1 MSEGEGPRP
10 GAGET
15 GNPFLD
21 AFDAP
26 DDEDARATDEAGDD
40 ATPPPRRRRGCWRWL
55 VRLPVY
61 LLLLLVVLLVAAYL
75 YVQSEAA
82 KERARAILV
91 ARLSEALGS
100 DIQVGSLDWSFD
112 PLSVEA
118 TDVVVPSAWPDSRP
132 LAVVPRLVVDG
143 RIEGVRWNDWSTP
156 VVALERIVL
165 ERPDL
170 YLAIRED
177 GTNNIPRFGDP
188 DQPPRER
195 RIEVLLEGLLVEDG
209 LFQLNEMQLPL
220 DLEAEGVY
228 ARLDG
233 TGEQEGRELE
243 GLVTAQG
250 LVVRLPDGVP
260 YRTTLSAK
268 GRFGPSRVALDAVR
282 LAGPDLR
289 LAGRGTFEIPEET
302 RSLDLEVEASGQVYA
317 AARLGYLDA
326 DDPPVSGPFRFAGS
340 VLWTPDGWS
349 VSGPLVSERLVA
361 PPRVVEDLS
370 GTLSVTPDRVRYEI
384 DGFSH
389 AGGEGDG
396 VVVVAFGD
404 GDTDVAVDLAVRR
417 LSLATLVADQGLD
430 LPDLAGRATGEVS
443 YRFHPDDPLA
453 GSGWAD
459 LDLTAAQGAGVPGQL
474 ALTGPV
480 GLTIE
485 NGLLGVGTTRL
496 TSASG
501 RQRIEVSGTYD
512 LTGQDGRFDY
522 VLISRDLGEVAAL
535 IPQDDDAVDTEDAE
549 PAAWLPTSGTGRATG
564 ELTFEDGVLATRIDL
579 DLADVVAPGLVAA
592 ELDGTVRLGALGL
605 RSLMLEAVHETGAPG
620 ALRLAGS
627 LPFGSEPN
635 APPFDLTVDLESWPA
650 DERLAAW
657 LPVEVPVEGR
667 VSGRVALSGAVDE
680 PVGRAEIEMG
690 AGTVV
695 YGVELAGLAGTLDL
709 RTDAIV
715 VERFVVDTGSGVVR
729 GRGTVG
735 RGEVA
740 ELDLFVRS
748 DALDLGADPLASRL
762 GFEAQGVV
770 EMAARIGGTV
780 DRPQVDVEAE
790 GTGLVLAGRSIG
802 DAGDARLR
810 LVWDGEDL
818 QVAGGVPG
826 LLELAGGG
834 RLVLDGDSAVEVR
847 FASDR
852 LGTVV
857 RALAPEAP
865 PVAGGFAGVL
875 VVDGRVTEPEN
886 LDLRLRL
893 DELGLAY
900 EGRTLENVEPVV
912 VRWAGEALEIESFF
926 LAEPTTSSELFVAGT
941 VGLGDGQ
948 PLDLNLQGSLA
959 TSWLD
964 LFVEGVDL
972 DGTFDVLASVRGTLS
987 EPAINGQG
995 ELKNARY
1002 IPPDFPQSIEDIS
1015 ALVLF
1020 YPREIVLDRLE
1031 GEIGRGDL
1039 LAYGRIQPYDPRGL
1053 QYEFQAVVED
1063 LSMRYPEGFLIQG
1076 DAAATLASTPD
1087 GRRIQGSVDL
1097 ERAFYLKDVEV
1108 SILQLLRRTLQ
1119 VDRLDVQDTDGFGS
1133 STQLA
1138 IDVSAPAG
1146 AVRVRN
1152 NVADLR
1158 GQADLLVR
1166 GTLARP
1172 VVFGDMEFQSGGTL
1186 VYAEDEFEVERA
1198 RLTFADP
1205 TQIDPLIDLEATT
1218 EKAQYE
1224 ITLGISGKVR
1234 TLEVEL
1240 RSDPPLSDL
1249 DIVALLATGST
1260 LGERQARRQAGES
1273 FDATA
1278 FLAGQAASAISDR
1291 VNTLFGFDQFRISPV
1306 GSDSGN
1312 SISSVGVTVGKQ
1324 ISSDVYVSYT
1334 ENPASSEDSF
1344 IQVEWRI
1351 DDDLTLVLTRQG
1363 DGTYRGAARW
1373 ERRF

>member
-1 MSEGEGPRP
+1 MSDSPESPAEE
-10 GAGET
+10 A
-15 GNPFLD
+15 
-21 AFDAP
+21 AP
-26 DDEDARATDEAGDD
+26 K
-40 ATPPPRRRRGCWRWL
+40 RRRGCWRWL

-61 LLLLLVVLLVAAYL
+61 LLLLVMALLVTAYL
-75 YVQSEAA
+75 YVQSDGA
-82 KERARAILV
+82 KERARDILV
-91 ARLSEALGS
+91 ARLSELLG
-100 DIQVGSLDWSFD
+100 DEVQVGSLDWSFD
-112 PLSVEA
+112 PLSVTA
-118 TDVVVPSAWPDSRP
+118 TDVVIPSAWPGSRP
-132 LAVVPRLVVDG
+132 FAVVPRVVIDG

-156 VVALERIVL
+156 VVAIEGIVL
-165 ERPDL
+165 EQPDV
-170 YLAIRED
+170 YLAVRED

-188 DQPPRER
+188 DRPPSER
-195 RIEVLLEGLLVEDG
+195 RIEVLLEGLLVEQG
-209 LFQLNEMQLPL
+209 VFQLNEMKLPL
-220 DLEAEGVY
+220 DLEAESIY

-250 LVVRLPDGVP
+250 LVIQLPDGVP
-260 YRTTLSAK
+260 YRATVSAK
-268 GRFGPSRVALDAVR
+268 GRFGPQRVALDAVR
-282 LAGPDLR
+282 IAGPDLR
-289 LAGRGTFEIPEET
+289 LAGRGTFEIPEEE
-302 RSLDLEVEASGQVYA
+302 RGLDLEVEASGQVYV

-326 DDPPVSGPFRFAGS
+326 DDPPVRGPFRFAGS
-340 VLWTPDGWS
+340 VLWTPDSWS
-349 VSGPLVSERLVA
+349 ASGPLVSERLVA
-361 PPRVVEDLS
+361 PPRVIEDLS
-370 GTLSVTPDRVRYEI
+370 GTLSVTPERVRYEI
-384 DGFSH
+384 DGVSH
-389 AGGEGDG
+389 AGGTADG
-396 VVVVAFGD
+396 VVVVSYGDADGD
-404 GDTDVAVDLAVRR
+404 GTSDTDVAVDLAVRR
-417 LSLATLVADQGLD
+417 LALATLVADQGLE
-430 LPDLAGRATGEVS
+430 LPDLAGRASGEVS
-443 YRFHPDDPLA
+443 YRFRPDDPLA
-453 GSGWAD
+453 GSGWAN
-459 LDLTAAQGAGVPGQL
+459 LDLTAAQGAGVPGRL

-485 NGLLGVGTTRL
+485 RGLVGVGTTRL
-496 TSASG
+496 VSASG
-501 RQRIEVSGTYD
+501 RQRIEVSGIYD
-512 LTGQDGRFDY
+512 LTAQDGRFDFR
-522 VLISRDLGEVAAL
+522 LDSRDLGEVAAL
-535 IPQDDDAVDTEDAE
+535 IPQGGDDEDASQTGDPE

-564 ELTFEDGVLATRIDL
+564 VLTFQGGELATRIDL
-579 DLADVVAPGLVAA
+579 DLADVVAPGLVAQ
-592 ELDGTVRLGALGL
+592 ELDGTVRLGVDGI
-605 RSLMLEAVHETGAPG
+605 RGLMLEAVHETGAPG
-620 ALRLAGS
+620 ALRVAGS
-627 LPFGSEPN
+627 LPFATGEPSGPG

-657 LPVEVPVEGR
+657 LPVEIPGEGR
-667 VSGRVALSGAVDE
+667 VSGRVALSGAVEE

-690 AGTVV
+690 AGTVA
-695 YGVELAGLAGTLDL
+695 YGVELAGLSGALDI
-709 RTDAIV
+709 TPDALV

-729 GRGTVG
+729 GRGAIG
-735 RGEVA
+735 RGDVA
-740 ELDLFVRS
+740 TLDFSVRS
-748 DALDLGADPLASRL
+748 DALDLGAEPLASRL

-770 EMAARIGGTV
+770 EMAARIGGTL
-780 DRPQVDVEAE
+780 DRPQVDLEAE

-834 RLVLDGDSAVEVR
+834 RLVLDGESAVEVR

-852 LGTVV
+852 LGDVV
-857 RALAPEAP
+857 RAVAPEAP

-912 VRWAGEALEIESFF
+912 ARWAGDAVEIESFF

-941 VGLGDGQ
+941 VGLGEGQ

-972 DGTFDVLASVRGTLS
+972 DGTFDVLASVGGTLTQ
-987 EPAINGQG
+987 PAINGQG
-995 ELKNARY
+995 ELKDGRY
-1002 IPPDFPQSIEDIS
+1002 IPPDFPQSVEDLY

-1053 QYEFQAVVED
+1053 QYEFQAVLED

-1133 STQLA
+1133 TTQLA

-1172 VVFGDMEFQSGGTL
+1172 VVFGDMEFAPGGTL

-1205 TQIDPLIDLEATT
+1205 TRIDPLIDLEAVT

-1224 ITLGISGKVR
+1224 ITLGLSGKVR

-1334 ENPASSEDSF
+1334 ENPASSEESF

>member
-1 MSEGEGPRP
+1 MSTDEPRP
-10 GAGET
+10 DTEPA
-15 GNPFLD
+15 P
-21 AFDAP
+21 DAP
-26 DDEDARATDEAGDD
+26 EAEAPAED
-40 ATPPPRRRRGCWRWL
+40 ATPTRRRRRGCWRWL

-61 LLLLLVVLLVAAYL
+61 LLLLLVALLVAAYL
-75 YVQSEAA
+75 YVQSDDA
-82 KERARAILV
+82 KERARQLLI
-91 ARLSEALGS
+91 ARLSELLG
-100 DIQVGSLDWSFD
+100 DEVQVGSLDWSFD

-118 TDVVVPSAWPDSRP
+118 TDVVIPSAWPDSRP
-132 LAVVPRLVVDG
+132 FAVVPRVVVDG

-165 ERPDL
+165 EGPDV

-177 GTNNIPRFGDP
+177 GTDNIPRFGDP
-188 DQPPRER
+188 DRPPSER
-195 RIEVLLEGLLVEDG
+195 RIEVLLEGLLVEQG

-220 DLEAEGVY
+220 DLEAEGIY

-233 TGEQEGRELE
+233 TGEQEGQELE

-250 LVVRLPDGVP
+250 LRIQLPDGTP
-260 YRTTLSAK
+260 YRATVSAK
-268 GRFGPSRVALDAVR
+268 GRFGPRRVALDALR

-289 LAGRGTFEIPEET
+289 IAGRGTLEIPKEE
-302 RSLDLEVEASGQVYA
+302 RSLDLEVEASGQIYA
-317 AARLGYLDA
+317 AARLGYLDS

-370 GTLSVTPDRVRYEI
+370 GTLLVTPERVRYEI
-384 DGFSH
+384 DGLSH
-389 AGGEGDG
+389 AGGEADG

-404 GDTDVAVDLAVRR
+404 GDGETDVAVDLAVRR
-417 LSLATLVADQGLD
+417 LSLATLVADQGLE
-430 LPDLAGRATGEVS
+430 LPDLAGRASGEVS
-443 YRFHPDDPLA
+443 YRFRPDDPLA
-453 GSGWAD
+453 GSGWAN
-459 LDLTAAQGAGVPGQL
+459 LDLTAGQGAGLPGSL

-496 TSASG
+496 VSTSG

-512 LTGQDGRFDY
+512 LPAQDGRFDY
-522 VLISRDLGEVAAL
+522 VLVSGDLAEVASL
-535 IPQDDDAVDTEDAE
+535 IPQAGDGDPTDGEAE

-564 ELTFEDGVLATRIDL
+564 TLSFRDGELATRMDL
-579 DLADVVAPGLVAA
+579 DLADVVAPGLVAE
-592 ELDGTVRLGALGL
+592 ELDGTLHLGAEGI
-605 RSLMLEAVHETGAPG
+605 RSLMLEAVHQTGGPG
-620 ALRLAGS
+620 ALRVAGS
-627 LPFGSEPN
+627 LPFGAEEPG
-635 APPFDLTVDLESWPA
+635 APPFDLTIDLESWPA

-667 VSGRVALSGAVDE
+667 VSGRVALAGAVEE

-690 AGTVV
+690 EGTVV
-695 YGVELAGLAGTLDL
+695 YGVELAGLTGALDL
-709 RTDAIV
+709 GPDAIV
-715 VERFVVDTGSGVVR
+715 VERFVVDTGAGMVR
-729 GRGTVG
+729 GRGTIG
-735 RGEVA
+735 RGEGA
-740 ELDLFVRS
+740 ELDFFVRS
-748 DALDLGADPLASRL
+748 EALDLGADPLASRL
-762 GFEAQGVV
+762 GFDARGVV
-770 EMAARIGGTV
+770 EMAARVGGTL
-780 DRPQVDVEAE
+780 DRPTVDVEVE

-810 LVWDGEDL
+810 ALWDGENL

-852 LGTVV
+852 LGDVV
-857 RALAPEAP
+857 RALVPAAP

-875 VVDGRVTEPEN
+875 VVDGPVADPEA

-912 VRWAGEALEIESFF
+912 MRWAGDAVEIESFF

-941 VGLGDGQ
+941 VGLGEGQ

-972 DGTFDVLASVRGTLS
+972 DGTFDVLASVSGTLS

-995 ELKNARY
+995 ELKDGRY
-1002 IPPDFPQSIEDIS
+1002 IPPDFPQSVEDLY

-1039 LAYGRIQPYDPRGL
+1039 LAYGRIQPYDPRGI
-1053 QYEFQAVVED
+1053 QYEIQAVVED

-1119 VDRLDVQDTDGFGS
+1119 VDRLDVQETEGLGS

-1138 IDVSAPAG
+1138 IDVSAPPG
-1146 AVRVRN
+1146 SVRVRN

-1158 GQADLLVR
+1158 GRADLLVR

-1172 VVFGDMEFQSGGTL
+1172 VVFGDMEFASGGTL
-1186 VYAEDEFEVERA
+1186 VYAEDEFDVERA

-1205 TQIDPLIDLEATT
+1205 TRIDPLVDLEAVT
-1218 EKAQYE
+1218 EKGQYE

-1260 LGERQARRQAGES
+1260 LGERQARRRAGET

-1278 FLAGQAASAISDR
+1278 FLAGQAASALSDR

-1306 GSDSGN
+1306 GSASGS

-1344 IQVEWRI
+1344 MQVEWRI
-1351 DDDLTLVLTRQG
+1351 DEDLTLVLTRQG